1 MSRYRIEPKS
11 RKDLRA
17 IALRIREAFGLRDCL
32 YFPIVDFMEHMMP
45 KMFDNYNWEII
56 DDDELPTN
64 QDAVTVIENGFG
76 TVRIKQS
83 VYDGACDGD
92 GQHRMT
98 IAHEVVGHFIPMC
111 VLGFEFYRSYG
122 DEEIEAYRDP
132 EWHAKCL
139 AGEFMMAYH
148 LVGEDKPKQLMEK
161 CGVSQSAARYQRKK
175 FREEAKKEEERKRLF
190 QIK

>member
-1 MSRYRIEPKS
+1 MGGYCIEPKS

-17 IALRIREAFGLRDCL
+17 VALRIREAFGLRDCV

-45 KMFDNYNWEII
+45 KMFDNYNFEII
-56 DDDELPTN
+56 EDDELPPN

-83 VYDGACDGD
+83 VYDGACDGN

-122 DEEIEAYRDP
+122 EEEIEAYRDP
-132 EWHAKCL
+132 EWHAKCI
-139 AGEFMMAYH
+139 AGEFMMAAH
-148 LVGEDKPKQLMEK
+148 LVKEYKPKQLIEK
-161 CGVSQSAARYQRKK
+161 CGVSKSAAQYQRKK

-190 QIK
+190 QI